1 MNKLD
6 KLLLKRSYYVVSL
19 LFMMGLVLVAF
30 IKENIENNEVRI
42 ILDYYFWFSLG
53 LLLGFTLARYLF
65 KKYYN
70 SIFSRKNNE

>member
-1 MNKLD
+1 M
-6 KLLLKRSYYVVSL
+6 V
-19 LFMMGLVLVAF
+19 GLVLVVF

-42 ILDYYFWFSLG
+42 ILDYYFWFSFG

-70 SIFSRKNNE
+70 SMFSRKDN